1 MLHAW
6 DRGMQDVRESP
17 LLAKRRSSPRVR
29 KRKNESRG

>member
-1 MLHAW
+1 MLYAW

-29 KRKNESRG
+29 KRKGKTHT